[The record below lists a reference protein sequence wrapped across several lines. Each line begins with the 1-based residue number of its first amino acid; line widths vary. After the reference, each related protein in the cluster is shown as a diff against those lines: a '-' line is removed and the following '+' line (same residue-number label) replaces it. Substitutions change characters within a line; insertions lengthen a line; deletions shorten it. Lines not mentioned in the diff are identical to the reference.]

1 MGVPCI
7 NPFFFY
13 EVWVLTYLF
22 EGSFMSA
29 WCKINKI
36 EVVRVKPELHRS
48 TEEVKVYIKD
58 CIEVIVTPSLRKIEN
73 YSYSQFWWGNSA
85 VESVVENIRK
95 ALTSCLTITKAKT
108 ENILVTCPK
117 ANWCSV
123 LSNDY

>member
-1 MGVPCI
+1 MVELLVWEYPVSI
-7 NPFFFY
+7 LSSFN

-29 WCKINKI
+29 WCKINNI

-48 TEEVKVYIKD
+48 TEEVKAYIKD

-85 VESVVENIRK
+85 VE
-95 ALTSCLTITKAKT
+95 C
-108 ENILVTCPK
+108 C
-117 ANWCSV
+117 
-123 LSNDY
+123 